1 MAYHTT
7 LPDFEDRPEF
17 TKGFKKAVY
26 SAMSAPDHMKPLIFW
41 SLFDTFGTV
50 RRPARAAIHKP

>member
-41 SLFDTFGTV
+41 SL
-50 RRPARAAIHKP
+50 